1 MSDKGDVQNRISRRA
16 HEIWER
22 EGHPHGRHDEH
33 WAQAEAE
40 IRAEDGAKPAVTP
53 EGPATARKAGAKGT
67 RAAAE
72 TLSSVEATPAPAAPK
87 ATGKA
92 AAKPAKATGA
102 AKPAGT
108 KPVAS
113 KTASAKTASAKTADA
128 KPARAPRK
136 DGGKSASTH

>member
-1 MSDKGDVQNRISRRA
+1 MSDKGDIQDRISRRA

-53 EGPATARKAGAKGT
+53 QGPATARKAGAKST

-72 TLSSVEATPAPAAPK
+72 DLSSVESAGSTPAAPK

-92 AAKPAKATGA
+92 ASKPGKSGSA
-102 AKPAGT
+102 AKP
-108 KPVAS
+108 
-113 KTASAKTASAKTADA
+113 ADA
-128 KPARAPRK
+128 KPAEKQARARK
-136 DGGKSASTH
+136 DNGKSASTH